1 MGLDITKFL
10 AGWPFEPGQ
19 VTARRIY
26 GDDGSEKLQLR
37 LDLGVLQM
45 EVVGRPDGARP
56 FGQES
61 VLAHYEQLLQQHR
74 LERGTDES
82 FRLDAQACEI
92 LRSEGMMYYH
102 RYLAGFVLEDYE
114 LVQRDTLRNL
124 RLFDFLA
131 AYAAREP
138 DRCAMEQYRPY
149 VIMMSTRAK
158 AMIALGQNRPKAAIV
173 IAQRGIEAIKN
184 FYRRGGL
191 DKLSV
196 SCDEIVILKG
206 LTRQIESSIPVDPV
220 KLVKRQLAKAIRD
233 ERYEDAAS
241 YRDQLT
247 KLSVIKPTDQA
258 SQASNQAG
266 DPESKP

>member
-10 AGWPFEPGQ
+10 ADWPFEPGQ

-56 FGQES
+56 FEQES
-61 VLAHYEQLLQQHR
+61 LLAHYEQLLQQHR
-74 LERGTDES
+74 LERGTDEN
-82 FRLDAQACEI
+82 FRLDAQACEL
-92 LRSEGMMYYH
+92 LRLEGVMYYH
-102 RYLAGFVLEDYE
+102 RYLAAFVLEDYE

-131 AYAAREP
+131 AYAGEES
-138 DRCAMEQYRPY
+138 DRCAMEQHRPY

-158 AMIALGQNRPKAAIV
+158 AMIALGQKRPKAAVV
-173 IAQRGIEAIKN
+173 IAQRGMEAIKS
-184 FYRRGGL
+184 FYRRSGFE
-191 DKLSV
+191 KIAA
-196 SCDEIVILKG
+196 SCSEIAILKT
-206 LTRQIESSIPVDPV
+206 LIRHIESSIPVDPI
-220 KLVKRQLAKAIRD
+220 KLIKRQLAKAIRD
-233 ERYEDAAS
+233 ERYEDAAG

-247 KLSVIKPTDQA
+247 KLSPVRPADQA
-258 SQASNQAG
+258 TGKSVN
-266 DPESKP
+266 PES